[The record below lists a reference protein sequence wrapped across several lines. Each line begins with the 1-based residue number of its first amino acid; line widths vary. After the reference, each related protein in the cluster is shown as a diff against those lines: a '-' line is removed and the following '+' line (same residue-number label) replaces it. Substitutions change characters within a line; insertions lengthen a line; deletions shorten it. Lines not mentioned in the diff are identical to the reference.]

1 MKMSFKRKAILLAAS
16 FVSAVTMASYAGA
29 QTVPAV
35 GNPNVA
41 APTSG
46 KVTPENVFNLI
57 LQPPKVAPQVPPA
70 QDGLHD
76 PAIVAAVGLNEPRV
90 ALASL
95 TPNPFGNMVDW
106 VQSLRKGQF
115 VPIWSLDPKAPAP
128 EAIDMDIIIPAVGK
142 TADVRYPHKAH
153 TELFD
158 CDACHPSIFVMQ
170 AGANREKGLSMVNIV
185 RGQFCGVCHGKVA
198 FPLDDCNRCHTVKK

>member
-1 MKMSFKRKAILLAAS
+1 MKRSAKTSAIRLAVSFLAVA
-16 FVSAVTMASYAGA
+16 AMASYSAA

-41 APTSG
+41 APSG
-46 KVTPENVFNLI
+46 QVTAPNVFNLI
-57 LQPPKVAPQVPPA
+57 LTPPKVAPQVSPD

-76 PAIVAAVGLNEPRV
+76 PAIVAAAGLNAPKA

-95 TPNPFGNMVDW
+95 VPNPYGNLVDW
-106 VQSLRKGQF
+106 VQALRKGQF

-128 EAIDMDIIIPAVGK
+128 EAIDMDIIIPAMGK

-170 AGANREKGLSMVNIV
+170 AGANVEKGMSMVNIT

-198 FPLDDCNRCHTVKK
+198 FPLDDCNRCHNVKK

>member
-1 MKMSFKRKAILLAAS
+1 MKRSAKTIAIRLAAS
-16 FVSAVTMASYAGA
+16 FLAVAAMASYSAA
-29 QTVPAV
+29 QPTVNAV
-35 GNPNVA
+35 ANPNVA
-41 APTSG
+41 APTG
-46 KVTPENVFNLI
+46 QVTPENVFNLV
-57 LQPPKVAPQVPPA
+57 LTPPKVAPQVPED

-76 PAIVAAVGLNEPRV
+76 PAIVAVAGLFPPKV
-90 ALASL
+90 ALAAL
-95 TPNPFGNMVDW
+95 TPNPYGNMVDW

-128 EAIDMDIIIPAVGK
+128 EPIDMDIIIPAVGK

-158 CDACHPSIFVMQ
+158 CDACHPSIFIMQ
-170 AGANREKGLSMVNIV
+170 AGANRERGLSMVNIV

-198 FPLDDCNRCHTVKK
+198 FPLDDCNRCHSVKK